1 MILSMDI
8 HLLVSI
14 ILIVL
19 LVITLIVDRSRMVFR
34 RVCRFFLYDN
44 GLVSFLRNKFLQV
57 VIPGVAGLYFLCLDI
72 WGGEWP
78 IIKDYQKEHEF
89 VFSTLIF
96 LSLLILVIRGTA
108 DWYEGKSDKAYIAF
122 MEQFSILTSK
132 LVTKKLERFKD
143 ESLKLKPNGN
153 TFKQITQ
160 PKDQINMILGE
171 IETLLFNNFAVKKKQ
186 VCITVMH
193 KDPAANN
200 WYYEYETNKGWK
212 HTKAQKLI
220 DSKSAASE
228 CLRTGQPVFHA
239 CKKQAS
245 RSNQYFLSERD
256 NSNGEGSVFC
266 YPALTTNP
274 DYTDNYIVSIV
285 TYGKRL
291 CDPLDQEQAEAIS
304 DIFSDICQRIDLELT
319 LHSIKKWQFE
329 YHTNKTRSE

>member
-1 MILSMDI
+1 MDI
-8 HLLVSI
+8 RFLLP
-14 ILIVL
+14 IVL
-19 LVITLIVDRSRMVFR
+19 ILALIAVLAVDKFRMAFR
-34 RVCRFFLYDN
+34 RACRFIFYDN
-44 GLVSFLRNKFLQV
+44 SLVAFLRNKFMQV
-57 VIPGVAGLYFLCLDI
+57 FVPGIAGLYFLCLDV
-72 WGGEWP
+72 WGDHWLA
-78 IIKDYQKEHEF
+78 IKNYREQHEF
-89 VFSTLIF
+89 LFAALII
-96 LSLLILVIRGTA
+96 LSLVILIIRGSA

-122 MEQFSILTSK
+122 MEQFSVLTSK

-143 ESLKLKPNGN
+143 EALRLKPNGN
-153 TFKQITQ
+153 TFKQITK

-171 IETLLFNNFAVKKKQ
+171 IETLLFNNFEV
-186 VCITVMH
+186 
-193 KDPAANN
+193 NR
-200 WYYEYETNKGWK
+200 GWK

-220 DSKSAASE
+220 DSDSAASE

-245 RSNQYFLSERD
+245 KSRKYFLSDRD
-256 NSNGEGSVFC
+256 KSNGVGSVFC

-304 DIFSDICQRIDLELT
+304 DIFSDICQRLDLELT

-329 YHTNKTRSE
+329 YHTNRTRGAP